1 MSDSAYLSGSAIM
14 ELDSSCSTSHLAFD
28 HQKTADISTDA
39 VFMETVL
46 DNDIIPM
53 ESFLST
59 SPPSRIGVS
68 TERGYCGPSEEHQG
82 FSNHNFTW
90 KSNLEDSS
98 SSSSELDSST
108 EVKELETVFE
118 DDVLNNSSSYHKR
131 SSSISSTVSGF
142 RDRSGSTWSTM
153 TLCDC
158 ECSNNNM
165 ASGYRKRSYSSTST
179 YNEPSFCGGSGQL
192 QCSHSNISGCR
203 QRSASIGSTVPNPLH
218 QSHRM
223 SIQYWKSAFT
233 FLNTKGKFVCSTV

>member
-1 MSDSAYLSGSAIM
+1 
-14 ELDSSCSTSHLAFD
+14 
-28 HQKTADISTDA
+28 
-39 VFMETVL
+39 
-46 DNDIIPM
+46 
-53 ESFLST
+53 
-59 SPPSRIGVS
+59 
-68 TERGYCGPSEEHQG
+68 
-82 FSNHNFTW
+82 
-90 KSNLEDSS
+90 
-98 SSSSELDSST
+98 
-108 EVKELETVFE
+108 
-118 DDVLNNSSSYHKR
+118 
-131 SSSISSTVSGF
+131 
-142 RDRSGSTWSTM
+142 M

-233 FLNTKGKFVCSTV
+233 FLNTKGKFVCSTVWRCGNPLPTIAWEPWYRAYTPSHLFFDSFPFTLESIHHTFIPHTYVYYARPLLRVQSYCFV